1 MYDPPP
7 QNNGGPP
14 GAPLSLGEAVRRLPA
29 IYWRIFTRPSSATF
43 AEEVGGAR
51 WDIVW
56 TQLLGLMIL
65 SLIYNMLWQQF
76 YVSHFFVATQMFFT
90 PSTSNVGAGS
100 VPDLISPQTIQ
111 NITRIATGVAIL
123 LFPAFFFMVQGIYY
137 FLARR
142 MFHGQGTFLAQ
153 CHTSLLVQAPINL
166 VSTICGLLVGLVAF
180 LPTTM
185 TFTLPAIW
193 LYSLGVSVYFYVLQ
207 IMSIMAAH
215 RISAMNAAGV
225 VFIPLAILMFLA
237 FIFGIILGFVLIYYV
252 MTHLNY

>member
-56 TQLLGLMIL
+56 TQL
-65 SLIYNMLWQQF
+65 
-76 YVSHFFVATQMFFT
+76 FFT
-90 PSTSNVGAGS
+90 PSTSNVGAGT

-180 LPTTM
+180 LPTPM